1 MALQDV
7 IYKLRNEAHMSRE
20 QFALVMG
27 VSQQAVQKWE
37 NGNSV
42 PDMKNVVKMAKF
54 LIQEKARYNEE
65 IAELQKLISKTEG
78 SVA

>member
-20 QFALVMG
+20 QFAQVMG
-27 VSQQAVQKWE
+27 VSLQAVQKWE

-42 PDMKNVVKMAKF
+42 PDMKNVV
-54 LIQEKARYNEE
+54 
-65 IAELQKLISKTEG
+65 
-78 SVA
+78 